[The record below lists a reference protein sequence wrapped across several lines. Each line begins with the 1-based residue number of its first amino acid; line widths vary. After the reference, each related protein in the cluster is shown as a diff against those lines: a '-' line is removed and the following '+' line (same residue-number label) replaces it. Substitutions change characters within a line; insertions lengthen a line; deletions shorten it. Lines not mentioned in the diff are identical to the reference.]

1 MSDHESILANLPDDW
16 TEATIED
23 LGAVVSGG
31 TPSREIASFWGGTI
45 PWVTPGEV
53 TTLKRKTLRL
63 TNESITDEGLRQSG
77 ANLLP
82 IGSLLI
88 TTRASLGYC
97 VINSVPVTTNQGF
110 KSIVFRQSSNPDFY
124 YHWARKVSTELK
136 RRASGT
142 TFLEISGSDFK
153 QIKLPVPP
161 SAEQQKIAQIL
172 DTLDTQIQKIEA
184 LIAKLD
190 KIKEGLLRDLLTR
203 GIDQNG
209 LLRPTPEQAP
219 EFYKESALGL
229 IPMEWEAMR
238 LKSVTRIAHG
248 YAFSG
253 SAFTDKPTGP
263 VLLTPGNFHRNGG
276 LYFTERNTKW
286 YSGKVPVGYT
296 LSPGDIV
303 TVMTDLSPQTL
314 ILGMT
319 TVVQKGHELLHNQR
333 IGKIVLSNPKRWC
346 SMFLSAQMSSFKFRS
361 RVIAKATGTTVR
373 HTSPEKILSEY
384 VLVPGIE
391 EQTETSR
398 IIATHEQRISEEKN
412 VAKKLLAHKHGLMN
426 DLLTGRVRVTPLL
439 KDAV

>member
-1 MSDHESILANLPDDW
+1 MFEKRS
-16 TEATIED
+16 
-23 LGAVVSGG
+23 LGSLVERQQGGG
-31 TPSREIASFWGGTI
+31 TPERNNPRFWNGPI
-45 PWVTPGEV
+45 PWASVKDFADNQLILNSTE
-53 TTLKRKTLRL
+53 
-63 TNESITDEGLRQSG
+63 ESITQQGLTASSTNLIPAGTPLVCTRMAVGRCAISNSNVTINQDVKALFPK
-77 ANLLP
+77 ANVSPRYLLRLLDSLKFHAESVSVGSTVKGIRISDLLGIQTP
-82 IGSLLI
+82 I
-88 TTRASLGYC
+88 A
-97 VINSVPVTTNQGF
+97 
-110 KSIVFRQSSNPDFY
+110 
-124 YHWARKVSTELK
+124 
-136 RRASGT
+136 
-142 TFLEISGSDFK
+142 
-153 QIKLPVPP
+153 PP
-161 SAEQQKIAQIL
+161 HEQTKIAQIL
-172 DTLDTQIQKIEA
+172 DTLDTQIQKTKA
-184 LIAKLD
+184 LIAKLE
-190 KIKEGLLRDLLTR
+190 KIKEGLLHDLLTR

-209 LLRPTPEQAP
+209 QLRPTPEQAP

-384 VLVPGIE
+384 VLVPGVE

-412 VAKKLLAHKHGLMN
+412 VAKKLLAHKHGLMD